1 MYFYFE
7 LVGRAWLA
15 QSVERWTFNPT
26 VAGSSPAS
34 GLTLLLL
41 ALLPMTHLTFCSR
54 RRIHSFDESDGQEW
68 LTERKN
74 DEICH
79 LE

>member
-1 MYFYFE
+1 MID
-7 LVGRAWLA
+7 RAWLA

-34 GLTLLLL
+34 GLTLLSFAL
-41 ALLPMTHLTFCSR
+41 AMTHLTFCSR